1 MKRHYVPTNN
11 GFRCVS
17 CRQEFAEKTHLGDH
31 YVFGKCVSP
40 LVLGLTIDL
49 NVSPYYWVKAA

>member
-1 MKRHYVPTNN
+1 MKRHYTNTAN
-11 GFRCVS
+11 GVRCVS
-17 CRQEFAEKTHLGDH
+17 CRQEFADKSDLSKH

-49 NVSPYYWVKAA
+49 NVSPYYWVKAV

>member
-1 MKRHYVPTNN
+1 MKRHYTRTGN
-11 GFRCVS
+11 GYKCVS
-17 CRQEFAEKTHLGDH
+17 CRQEFADRSYLGKH

-49 NVSPYYWVKAA
+49 SVSSHYWVKAA